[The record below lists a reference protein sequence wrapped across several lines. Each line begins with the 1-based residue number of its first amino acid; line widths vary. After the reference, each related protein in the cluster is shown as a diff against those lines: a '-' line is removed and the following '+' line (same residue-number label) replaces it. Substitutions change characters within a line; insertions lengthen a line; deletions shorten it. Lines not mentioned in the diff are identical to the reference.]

1 MIHLVARYAKGFN
14 KIKGLIGKNAAETIL
29 IKTRFGIHTFGL
41 QFPIDIIVLDKH
53 GIVQVIKHSFHPN
66 GIFLWPVK
74 YDRVLELPEGMIREK
89 GIKKG
94 EKITITLKQSATVS

>member
-1 MIHLVARYAKGFN
+1 MVHLVVRYAGGFE
-14 KIKGLIGKNAAETIL
+14 KVKGLIGSDVAEAIL

-66 GIFLWPVK
+66 GIFLWPIK

-94 EKITITLKQSATVS
+94 EKITITLKQSAIVS